1 MAQPEPEP
9 EPALPTAEEAVPP
22 EAAARSPEQTTSLL
36 VARAQ
41 ARTATPSGSPTNTTD
56 ASSPGLSP
64 GLSPRARSEVDA
76 AVSSQKAAMMV
87 AKLEELRYLEEA
99 KEAKRIADDYQRQI
113 EAAHEATRQALD
125 RSRVERAARELAEAR
140 LRRALLELEAVE
152 GSFSAVLEDSRRS
165 FADAA
170 AR

>member
-1 MAQPEPEP
+1 
-9 EPALPTAEEAVPP
+9 
-22 EAAARSPEQTTSLL
+22 
-36 VARAQ
+36 
-41 ARTATPSGSPTNTTD
+41 
-56 ASSPGLSP
+56 
-64 GLSPRARSEVDA
+64 VDA